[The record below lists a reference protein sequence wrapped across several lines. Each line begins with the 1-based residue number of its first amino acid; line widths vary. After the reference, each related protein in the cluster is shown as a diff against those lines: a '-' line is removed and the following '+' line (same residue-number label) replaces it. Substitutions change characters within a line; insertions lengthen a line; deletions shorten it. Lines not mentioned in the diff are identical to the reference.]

1 MEQVA
6 EIDMNVPL
14 IWTTK
19 GNVPVDSLEYYIG
32 WEMTEDA
39 IVFKEQYRL
48 DGEIVKENS
57 HVKLLKGG
65 EAVPETSQFS

>member
-1 MEQVA
+1 MSTEN
-6 EIDMNVPL
+6 EKDVPL

-19 GNVPVDSLEYYIG
+19 GNVPVASLEYYIG
-32 WEMTEDA
+32 WEITEES

-48 DGEIVKENS
+48 DGEIVKENA

-65 EAVPETSQFS
+65 DAAAEAEKFQ

>member
-1 MEQVA
+1 MENV
-6 EIDMNVPL
+6 DMNVPL

-19 GNVPVDSLEYYIG
+19 GNLPVASLEYYIG
-32 WEMTEDA
+32 WEITEES

-48 DGEIVKENS
+48 DDEIVKENA

-65 EAVPETSQFS
+65 EAVPETAQFQ

>member
-1 MEQVA
+1 MGTEN
-6 EIDMNVPL
+6 EKDVPL

-19 GNVPVDSLEYYIG
+19 GNLPVASLEYYIG
-32 WEMTEDA
+32 WDITEES

-65 EAVPETSQFS
+65 DSAAEAEKFQ

>member
-1 MEQVA
+1 MQETQVA
-6 EIDMNVPL
+6 QDVAL

-19 GNVPVDSLEYYIG
+19 GNLPVSSLEYYIG
-32 WEMTEDA
+32 WDISEES

-48 DGEIVKENS
+48 NGEIVKENA

-65 EAVPETSQFS
+65 DAVPETAQFQ